1 MGKTKY
7 VLNQAH
13 KAPHTIIFLAAAKKL
28 QAHCCKNPLLP
39 FCCAI
44 IEPLFAFKC
53 YLNNISV
60 LSIIYFECSLGDCE
74 TKQYK
79 SIHGDLIVWCNS
91 LISQI
96 LKF

>member
-13 KAPHTIIFLAAAKKL
+13 KALHTIIFLAAAKKL
-28 QAHCCKNPLLP
+28 QGHCSKNPLLP

-53 YLNNISV
+53 YLNNNSV
-60 LSIIYFECSLGDCE
+60 HSIRYFVCLLGD
-74 TKQYK
+74 
-79 SIHGDLIVWCNS
+79 
-91 LISQI
+91 
-96 LKF
+96 